1 MTGSVTP
8 EIKSNP
14 ISFII
19 NPGDLLVIKA
29 VLNPGA
35 NKKDDPD
42 DFLFEWCVNYAL

>member
-14 ISFII
+14 ISFMI
-19 NPGDLLVIKA
+19 NSGDLLVLKA

-35 NKKDDPD
+35 KKSDDPD
-42 DFLFEWCVNYAL
+42 DFLFEWCVNYA